1 MEPYLE
7 LGEGEPSSG
16 ADTAVVFDGRATDDG
31 SEFIY
36 RSRSDGSSFGD
47 TRISASELTTRLE
60 ENAPS
65 VSSHADLGK
74 ISGCVVLNQRRSRT

>member
-1 MEPYLE
+1 MGKTSLIGCVEPYLE

-36 RSRSDGSSFGD
+36 RSRSDGSSFDD
-47 TRISASELTTRLE
+47 TRISASELTTRLKRMHRQF
-60 ENAPS
+60 PPRLI
-65 VSSHADLGK
+65 SS
-74 ISGCVVLNQRRSRT
+74 RSLAV